1 MSTDKL
7 LGGAKFRAIDSENDR
22 SGQNTSTTIWLP
34 TLIPSKLNNLRRGSE
49 RLEVTAARAAS

>member
-22 SGQNTSTTIWLP
+22 SAQNTSIWLP